1 MPAKKITLTPS
12 QTRVLGEILN
22 FIDNPAQRVFI
33 LKGYAGT
40 GKTTCCASCSPSCA
54 SADGCSHSWLP
65 RDAPPR

>member
-54 SADGCSHSWLP
+54 SGDACSRSWRPPAGQP
-65 RDAPPR
+65 R